1 MNLKEIGILLVGVYL
16 ASSLLIGYKYYIA
29 KGGVFH
35 ISRILIFKYT
45 LRFILLLSFLIL
57 CFYQLTIKQVTQ
69 NQSPTKSQH
78 LFALST
84 KNSSLTWNSLKD
96 KVGLMPISDRYSL
109 VIYDSKL
116 HEWVQLI
123 PSTNHDSFLNLIE
136 HAQPLTNLPSKNR
149 IPRNVGKEP
158 QPDEIVEYSLLN
170 NQWVL
175 ADSSAST
182 TNLVSNNQLYDWL
195 GTSYLK
201 LYIIIFILVLLFVD
215 IVFTVKSI
223 KI

>member
-1 MNLKEIGILLVGVYL
+1 MNLKEIGILLVSVFF

-29 KGGVFH
+29 KGKVFH

-45 LRFILLLSFLIL
+45 LRFILLLSFLLL

-84 KNSSLTWNSLKD
+84 TNSSLTWNSLKD
-96 KVGLMPISDRYSL
+96 KIEQMPVTDLYSL
-109 VIYDSKL
+109 VIYNDQL
-116 HEWVQLI
+116 DEWVQLI
-123 PSTNHDSFLNLIE
+123 PSTNHDSFVNLIE
-136 HAQPLTNLPSKNR
+136 HAQSISNLPTKNR
-149 IPRNVGKEP
+149 MLIKVGKKP
-158 QPDEIVEYSLLN
+158 KSDEIIEYSLLN
-170 NQWVL
+170 NQWAL
-175 ADSSAST
+175 ADSSTST
-182 TNLVSNNQLYDWL
+182 TNLVSNNRIYDWL
-195 GTSYLK
+195 GSSYLK
-201 LYIIIFILVLLFVD
+201 LYIVIFILVLLFID